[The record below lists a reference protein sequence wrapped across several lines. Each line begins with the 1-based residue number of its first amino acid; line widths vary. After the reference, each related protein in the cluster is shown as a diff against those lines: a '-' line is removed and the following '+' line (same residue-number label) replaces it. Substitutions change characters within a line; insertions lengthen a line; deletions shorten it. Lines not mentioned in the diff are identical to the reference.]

1 MKVSKIN
8 ATKRFKKITKNV
20 KKQPPE
26 LFYKIRCSLK
36 FRFFIEHLQATA
48 SRCQI
53 FGPDTPI
60 DVNDLSDKQIIKN
73 HSDSWRI
80 HTTSVDTI

>member
-48 SRCQI
+48 SYCFYERFLTLLKRVLLALI
-53 FGPDTPI
+53 TI
-60 DVNDLSDKQIIKN
+60 ALK
-73 HSDSWRI
+73 
-80 HTTSVDTI
+80 SVA